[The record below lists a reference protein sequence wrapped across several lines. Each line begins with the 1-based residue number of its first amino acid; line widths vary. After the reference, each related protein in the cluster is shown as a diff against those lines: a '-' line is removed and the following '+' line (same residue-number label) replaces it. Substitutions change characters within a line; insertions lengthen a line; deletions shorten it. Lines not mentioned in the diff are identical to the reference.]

1 MNVPSKRPGLRRGPG
16 STARFLRIVAVLG
29 LLFPAM
35 AWADTAFLGISSRG
49 VRGEDARELGL
60 ASADG
65 ALIERVYDG
74 TAAESAGLRRDD
86 ILIEFAGETVFD
98 DDDLTRLIRS
108 QRPGDS
114 VEMVVLRDGER
125 LTLHAELGSRADYED
140 AAPSGWAAALESFF
154 GGGRDH
160 PRLGVHVMELN
171 AQLAEYFE
179 VSDQRGVL
187 ITQVVR
193 RSPAEEAGIHAGD
206 VVTRVAGSRVYGTGD
221 ISDALEGRAGELV
234 TVSLVRKGRPMELQV
249 QLED

>member
-1 MNVPSKRPGLRRGPG
+1 MNVSSKRPGLRRGDG
-16 STARFLRIVAVLG
+16 STVRVVCIVALLG

-35 AWADTAFLGISSRG
+35 AWADTAFLGISSRE
-49 VRGEDARELGL
+49 VRGADARDLGL
-60 ASADG
+60 ATADG
-65 ALIERVYDG
+65 ALVERVYEG
-74 TAAESAGLRRDD
+74 TAAEAAGLRRGD
-86 ILIEFAGETVFD
+86 ILVEFAGEKVFD

-108 QRPGDS
+108 HRAGDP
-114 VEMVVLRDGER
+114 VEMVVLRGGER
-125 LTLHAELGSRADYED
+125 LTLSTELGSRADYED
-140 AAPSGWAAALESFF
+140 EAPSGWAAALESFF

-193 RSPAEEAGIHAGD
+193 RSPAEEAGIRAGD

-234 TVSLVRKGRPMELQV
+234 TVSLVRKGRAMEVQA